1 MNFVDVQPHSFLDYA
16 YTSPSSTVM
25 SAPKP
30 SKTSRKQ
37 NRCCDQCRK
46 GKRACDAAILEDAL
60 LDEAQMEGNAAT
72 FHYSDIF
79 GALASC
85 SNCQKTKKLCTFEWL
100 RSQRVSQSKDSPAQ
114 AGHPAKRRR
123 TSSEKSSAQDHILP
137 QRAVQSDVPF
147 IAATSGDFLQYPEP
161 PVPHDVAF
169 TFADFTNGVPGV
181 VDHYGSL
188 PPVGLDNPMPSN
200 IEPGPSEVY
209 MNEIEMHSTKSSSL
223 DMLSDRFDGEEES
236 PQASSIKRYSNNSP
250 AKHSLTRR
258 FERKRPRSRTSSPY
272 GPRSCPAASLT
283 SDLVLSTNNAVL
295 ADRLLKLY
303 HNTFEQALSCWAT
316 ERTCPYG
323 DNTDRARADDV
334 RPNWNQIYHRVFRLD
349 RVATN
354 IRGRQLTF
362 SEDRAVAQALNLAIL
377 AFATQ
382 GAQSNERYS
391 ASYPFDG
398 TFGIA
403 GATDNVVE
411 NKAESEV
418 DRLLPHTAWND
429 AQNALHAAREI
440 ESFRLVLAQ
449 FVFSLTQKPVDE
461 GAVPREAETK
471 RPVSMCDEENAKSHV
486 AEDMDECGSL
496 LAKLNIAIDAEGPPT
511 HLEHGLRLIH
521 SLRSRM
527 IMQTDT
533 APGLPHTT
541 KRYRPS
547 TGQLDEADRATVD
560 LLFWLGIMFDTLS
573 SAMRRRPLVVSD
585 GDSDIYPELPSE
597 TTDGSLGLWD
607 TYLFARQ
614 QRRIQDAGTRWP
626 CSFDQA
632 AAILCDAAPV
642 KVLLFRKITRIQ
654 TLITR
659 RVRSSKIEHAIKAA
673 LEVHAHWETTYAPF
687 VQDCIDYHDQL
698 HPHIQ
703 SWYTCL
709 AGHWHLAS
717 LLLADLIE
725 VVLASRHETVETQSQ
740 SAFNSFV
747 VESRV
752 VSCRL
757 VSDMATRAC
766 PRGDASFS
774 RLHNFHVALR
784 QGSLLT
790 EPWTAVLIRVFAK
803 TGALLLESRNML
815 VFDHAMDGN
824 ETFRRA
830 DDCVRALWYLGRR
843 SGMAM
848 SAAKLL
854 GDALKERRH
863 SAQKKS
869 SDMASFLDADLW
881 QDFEGLHAA
890 FEVECKPYLNNE

>member
-16 YTSPSSTVM
+16 LTTPSPTVM
-25 SAPKP
+25 STPKS
-30 SKTSRKQ
+30 SKTSRRQ

-60 LDEAQMEGNAAT
+60 LDETQTEGGAVT

-85 SNCQKTKKLCTFEWL
+85 GNCEKTKKVCTFEWL
-100 RSQRVSQSKDSPAQ
+100 RSQRVLQSKELPMQEA
-114 AGHPAKRRR
+114 HPAKRRR
-123 TSSEKSSAQDHILP
+123 TSSAKSSIRDHVLP
-137 QRAVQSDVPF
+137 QRAVGPDNLCV
-147 IAATSGDFLQYPEP
+147 ATTSGDFAQHSTPL
-161 PVPHDVAF
+161 DLGLN
-169 TFADFTNGVPGV
+169 FADFTNAVPGIF
-181 VDHYGSL
+181 DLYGSTQ
-188 PPVGLDNPMPSN
+188 PVGSTVSPMPSN
-200 IEPGPSEVY
+200 RMSGSRETY
-209 MNEIEMHSTKSSSL
+209 MNDIDVDSSKGSSL
-223 DMLSDRFDGEEES
+223 DTLSDRLDGEDDS
-236 PQASSIKRYSNNSP
+236 PHALDMKPHRKNLS
-250 AKHSLTRR
+250 AKHRLARQLD
-258 FERKRPRSRTSSPY
+258 RKRHHSRTSSPY
-272 GPRSCPAASLT
+272 VAQNGPAVSLT
-283 SDLVLSTNNAVL
+283 SDLVVSTNNAIL
-295 ADRLLKLY
+295 ADSLLKVY

-316 ERTCPYG
+316 ERTCPCSDG
-323 DNTDRARADDV
+323 ADVARANSL
-334 RPNWNQIYHRVFRLD
+334 RPDWHQIYRRVFRLD

-362 SEDRAVAQALNLAIL
+362 TEDRAVSQALNMAIL

-398 TFGIA
+398 SFRISGSA
-403 GATDNVVE
+403 DNVVE
-411 NKAESEV
+411 GKAEPRFGRS
-418 DRLLPHTAWND
+418 LPSTAWND

-461 GAVPREAETK
+461 NVIPREAETG
-471 RPVSMCDEENAKSHV
+471 RPVSIGGDESAMSHV
-486 AEDMDECGSL
+486 DEDIDECGNL

-527 IMQTDT
+527 IMHIETPQ
-533 APGLPHTT
+533 GIPHTT
-541 KRYRPS
+541 KRYRSS

-573 SAMRRRPLVVSD
+573 SAMSRRPLVVSD
-585 GDSDIYPELPSE
+585 EDSEIYPESQSE
-597 TTDGSLGLWD
+597 TKDGSVGAWD

-614 QRRIQDAGTRWP
+614 HKRLQGAQTRWP

-642 KVLLFRKITRIQ
+642 KVLLFRKITRVQ
-654 TLITR
+654 TLVTR
-659 RVRSSKIEHAIKAA
+659 RVRISKIENAIKAA
-673 LEVHAHWETTYAPF
+673 LEVHAHWETMYAPF
-687 VQDCIDYHDQL
+687 IQDCVDCHDQL

-725 VVLASRHETVETQSQ
+725 VVHTSRHGTVEAHLQR
-740 SAFNSFV
+740 AFESFV
-747 VESRV
+747 AESRV

-757 VSDMATRAC
+757 VSDMANRAC

-784 QGSLLT
+784 EGSLLT

-803 TGALLLESRNML
+803 AGALLLESSNML
-815 VFDHAMDGN
+815 VLNHAMTDD

-830 DDCVRALWYLGRR
+830 DDCVRALWYLGRK

-863 SAQKKS
+863 SAQEQS
-869 SDMASFLDADLW
+869 SDMTSFLDADLW

-890 FEVECKPYLNNE
+890 FEVECTP